1 MEKKLINRSVRNFLR
16 KTDRS
21 LVSCEVLFKEEFYED
36 VISKAY
42 YAFLYL
48 VKALLITKGITVKS
62 HSSARRQFSLHYVKS
77 GLIKVKYSKYFA
89 KLLDSRFE
97 CDYDER
103 YTAEKFLAEEAIVQ
117 VKSFKE
123 EVYKILKCKN

>member
-1 MEKKLINRSVRNFLR
+1 MEKKIINQGVKNFLR
-16 KTDRS
+16 KTEKS
-21 LVSCEVLFKEEFYED
+21 LVSCEVLFKEGFYED
-36 VISKAY
+36 
-42 YAFLYL
+42 
-48 VKALLITKGITVKS
+48 
-62 HSSARRQFSLHYVKS
+62 VKS
-77 GLIKVKYSKYFA
+77 GLIEVKYSKYFA

-103 YTAEKFLAEEAIVQ
+103 YTAEKFLAEEAIKR